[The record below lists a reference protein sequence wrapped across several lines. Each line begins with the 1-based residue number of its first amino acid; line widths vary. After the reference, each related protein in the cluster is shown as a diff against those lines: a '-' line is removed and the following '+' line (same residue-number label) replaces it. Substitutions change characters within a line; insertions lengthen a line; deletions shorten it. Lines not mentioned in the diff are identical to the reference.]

1 MLGSHPVADF
11 EALVDLPLT
20 PDGVLAL
27 RRRFYGDDHAIDVD
41 EGATLFALARRV
53 GENGCREWADFFREA
68 ISDLLVHQIMPEGYM
83 SDAKAEWLIGRM
95 QGKPA
100 LSTEFATLL
109 RVMELSRRVP
119 DKLAA
124 FALGLVKD
132 VVLTGDGLAVTGE
145 RHEPGRVTRADVDA
159 LRRVLFVASSEG
171 FGAVTRAEADVL
183 FDIADATADAPNDP
197 SFADLFARA
206 IGNHLLAG
214 TGRYAPTRL
223 QTMHRQEWLDQRRTL
238 GSGIA
243 STFAAMASRAF
254 GVSAREPAPE
264 FEPHDAV
271 VPASPE
277 QVDADETTWLV
288 ERIERRPGF
297 SEAERAL
304 LVFLLRECANL
315 SPEVRDLAM
324 RAA

>member
-1 MLGSHPVADF
+1 MLGTHPIADF

-27 RRRFYGDDHAIDVD
+27 RRRFYGDDNAIDID

-100 LSTEFATLL
+100 LSTEFTTLL

-119 DKLAA
+119 DNLAA
-124 FALGLVKD
+124 FALSLVKE
-132 VVLTGDGLAVTGE
+132 VVLTGDGVAVTGE

-183 FDIADATADAPNDP
+183 FDIADATAEAFNDQ

-214 TGRYAPTRL
+214 TGRFAPTRI
-223 QTMHRQEWLDQRRTL
+223 QTLHRQEWLDQRRPL

-254 GVSAREPAPE
+254 GVSSRESTPAFDAE
-264 FEPHDAV
+264 ERVEPV
-271 VPASPE
+271 SPE
-277 QVDADETTWLV
+277 RVDADESAWLL
-288 ERIERRPGF
+288 ERLERRPGF

-315 SPEVRDLAM
+315 SPEVRDLAL